1 MDGKFRRV
9 VDKFGRGGY
18 LNTETG
24 ELFLDTPP
32 KSKRGIHFYNSY
44 HKSDDFDKGDGSEIC
59 REIDYD
65 EHDWE

>member
-32 KSKRGIHFYNSY
+32 KSKRGIRFYNSD
-44 HKSDDFDKGDGSEIC
+44 HESNDFESNGSEIC
-59 REIDYD
+59 PEIDYD